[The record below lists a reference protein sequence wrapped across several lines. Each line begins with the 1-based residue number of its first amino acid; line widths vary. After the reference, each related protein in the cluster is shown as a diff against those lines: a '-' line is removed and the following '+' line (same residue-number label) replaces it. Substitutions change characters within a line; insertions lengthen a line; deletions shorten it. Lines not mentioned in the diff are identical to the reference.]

1 MSGTPMRSA
10 DPCPPADSTPPPW
23 RGTRRL
29 LFALL
34 FAGTVALGVWAM
46 FRILIVGGVSPL
58 ELIILGL
65 FTITFGWITIAFWS
79 AVIGFILTLTRRD
92 PITLS
97 RRRPVASPSGTRSR
111 TVLAMPIHN
120 EDVARVV
127 AGLEATCRDLP
138 NDAPERQIEA
148 FILSDSTDDA
158 IIADETAQVAALQ
171 ARLAGQCD
179 VHYRHRNSNVGRKAG
194 NLAEFCQRWGRR
206 YDFMLVLDADSLMTG
221 ASIVSLID
229 AMQANPRLGLL
240 QTVPIP
246 VRQDS
251 LFGRANQLAASLYAP
266 MLAAGLS
273 FWHADAANYFG
284 HNAILRTR
292 AFMESC
298 GLPNLPGDP
307 PLGGE
312 ILSHDFVEA
321 ALLRRAGW
329 QVQMQTDLAGS
340 YEEMP
345 SHLLDFAKRDRRWV
359 QGNLQHLRLL
369 FGRGLHAMS
378 RLHFLFGALAYIA
391 SLIWLGILAVSTA
404 DALTRALTEPNF
416 FTSGAQLFPDWPLA
430 PPPLIMP
437 LLAGTLAM
445 LLMPKVLGLIL
456 ALRRRPAE
464 FGGRS
469 RLAASVL
476 LEALFAMLIA
486 PMMMIFHSRFVI
498 GVLGGRTVAWD
509 PQSREGRAVPWQE
522 AWRHTWQA
530 TLIGLLWAVITWWY
544 TPVFFWWLTPVWL
557 GLLLSAPLVRWSS
570 SLTLGHALRR
580 AGLLLVPSETHPPV
594 VLRELARQPAATGQA
609 SLVPPPEEL
618 PDEMPMQSFSAF
630 DHQAS
635 RYTARRN
642 TPARRRKVARKR

>member
-92 PITLS
+92 PVTLS

-416 FTSGAQLFPDWPLA
+416 FTSDAQLFPDWPLA

-530 TLIGLLWAVITWWY
+530 TLVGLLWAVITWWY

-570 SLTLGHALRR
+570 SLTLGRSLRR

-618 PDEMPMQSFSAF
+618 PDEMPIQSFSAF